1 MNHRLLH
8 SLLIGL
14 VWLAGMTLWAASVQ
28 ACGERQSRAPHGV
41 VITAPLS
48 RCEEED
54 MLLPGRRPALYAV
67 GTAGRSYHPE
77 RAPAVL
83 VHGLSGHPSDLTD
96 LAERLTGSGF
106 QVYLLFFDDMG
117 RRVRENGAGLADALV
132 ELSAHLG
139 TGRDFKLIAHSAGGL
154 LARHA
159 LNLLADSG
167 KLSRLGTVD
176 FYAIDTPWH
185 GYFGPSDGTLLG
197 RLRMG
202 IARPFL
208 PDGVEDMRAE
218 SLLFIGDQHSAS
230 AVLRAGLLRYQLP
243 LTVRVHLYFAQ
254 EGDEVHDYTEGLL
267 SQLTERVTAYYASHT
282 SMRGSPQLQ
291 NFWLALVS
299 SHSYFAFQDEL
310 RGLADLGR
318 LSPSAVRSALLRYY
332 PRLPG
337 DHSGILR
344 EQPDAKQPT
353 LLSSLLPM
361 LASNLSVR

>member
-1 MNHRLLH
+1 MNHRLFH

-14 VWLAGMTLWAASVQ
+14 VWLAGMTVWSASAQ
-28 ACGERQSRAPHGV
+28 ACGEPQARAPHGV
-41 VITAPLS
+41 VSAASLS
-48 RCEEED
+48 RCEEEA

-67 GTAGRSYHPE
+67 SNASGGYHPE

-83 VHGLSGHPSDLTD
+83 VHGLSGHPSDLAD
-96 LAERLTGSGF
+96 LADRLTQSGF

-117 RRVRENGAGLADALV
+117 RRVRENGAGLADALF
-132 ELSAHLG
+132 ELSTHLG
-139 TGRDFKLIAHSAGGL
+139 AARDFKLIAHSAGGL

-159 LNLLADSG
+159 LNLLADGG

-185 GYFGPSDGTLLG
+185 GYFGPSDRTLLG

-208 PDGVEDMRAE
+208 PDGIEDMRAE
-218 SLLFIGDQHSAS
+218 SQLFVGDPQSPSA
-230 AVLRAGLLRYQLP
+230 ALRAGLLRYQLP
-243 LTVRVHLYFAQ
+243 STVHVHLYFAQ

-267 SQLTERVTAYYASHT
+267 SQLTERVTAYYASHA

-291 NFWLALVS
+291 NFWLALIS

-344 EQPDAKQPT
+344 EQPDSKQPT
-353 LLSSLLPM
+353 LLTSLLPM